1 MVTEELPGYLAWKL
15 AMADRGSP
23 PVESKGIKTFQ
34 LGSFLGKHEVREVGK
49 RVTAWS
55 PDQLARC
62 PASWVKVVIYL
73 LRRKGQEK
81 RNRERK

>member
-15 AMADRGSP
+15 AVADRGSP

-55 PDQLARC
+55 PDQLAGFQR
-62 PASWVKVVIYL
+62 A
-73 LRRKGQEK
+73 G
-81 RNRERK
+81 